1 MFGRRSSRDGDVVA
15 AARRRLEA
23 LAVQHAA
30 DRRPADVAA
39 EPGAT
44 APIERDLPAPPTP
57 LSQQRTPSAARHLGE
72 RRSELG
78 RWGITGQH
86 VTVVALCLLL
96 LVVVVAWWALRS
108 VPHAEQVSLTTHR
121 QVPDAV
127 ASDIQPSTSP
137 VPSDQGGTT
146 GVVIDSGTE
155 SSGPLVVDVAGKVR
169 HPGIVE
175 LAQGARVVDAI

>member
-96 LVVVVAWWALRS
+96 LVILVAWWALRS

-121 QVPDAV
+121 QVPEAVSSAGQLSEAQVPTAPTVVPATPVDAGV
-127 ASDIQPSTSP
+127 E
-137 VPSDQGGTT
+137 GTAR
-146 GVVIDSGTE
+146 
-155 SSGPLVVDVAGKVR
+155 LVVDVAG
-169 HPGIVE
+169 
-175 LAQGARVVDAI
+175 